1 MNINELLKSD
11 ESEIIEFKKSN
22 DAWNEKVNSIFELAN
37 TRDVYFSFTAVNK
50 DTLTSEHFNPLLF
63 KIFLCVLS

>member
-1 MNINELLKSD
+1 MNINELLKFD

-22 DAWNEKVNSIFELAN
+22 YAWNENVNSIFELAN
-37 TRDVYFSFTAVNK
+37 TSDVYFSFKGVNK
-50 DTLTSEHFNPLLF
+50 YTLTSEHFNPLLF